1 MKIRRPPRLM
11 VIAWVLSAILIFA
24 GILVGHLG
32 VRLLGIALFVAG
44 DVGVTVIGVL
54 IYARVP

>member
-1 MKIRRPPRLM
+1 ML
-11 VIAWVLSAILIFA
+11 IAWVLSAILVFA

-32 VRLLGIALFVAG
+32 ARPLGIALFVVG

-54 IYARVP
+54 IYARVPRTSARPG